1 MNINKFM
8 RKINFYAIL
17 AVIIAFCVQML
28 TYWGAKLFQ
37 NNLVHYNLETAFD
50 KAFPL
55 IPEFVIIYMGC
66 YFFWIA
72 NYLIIANISREHC
85 NRFMIGDWLGKIL
98 CFVFFV
104 TLPTTNFRPEL
115 AGNDFCSLA
124 LQKVWDADSPYN
136 LLPSAHCFISWMC
149 FIGLRR
155 QEKISLWYKIFSC
168 FIAILIFISVM
179 ATKQHVALDIFS
191 AVILAEFCYW
201 ISGKIYNGLL
211 KKVVERQ

>member
-1 MNINKFM
+1 MLIKNTLK
-8 RKINFYAIL
+8 KINFYAIF

-37 NNLVHYNLETAFD
+37 ENLVHYNLETAFD

-85 NRFMIGDWLGKIL
+85 NRFMLGDWLGKAL

-104 TLPTTNFRPEL
+104 VLPTTNIRPEL
-115 AGNDFCSLA
+115 TGNDFFSMS
-124 LQKVWDADSPYN
+124 LQKVWDADTPYN

-149 FIGLRR
+149 FIGLRG
-155 QEKISLWYKIFSC
+155 QGKISLWYKLFSC
-168 FIAILIFISVM
+168 FIAILIFISVL
-179 ATKQHVALDIFS
+179 ATKQHVILDVFS
-191 AVILAEFCYW
+191 AVALAEFCYW
-201 ISGKIYNGLL
+201 ISGKIYRRFKN
-211 KKVVERQ
+211 VVEMQ